1 MEYDQIAV
9 HAETVIAPEFPTVG
23 YRTRT
28 YCDLGIADCKHIV
41 LTQYTINTLLDR
53 EFFLQTFQ
61 TYFESLFLQF

>member
-23 YRTRT
+23 YRT
-28 YCDLGIADCKHIV
+28 YCDLGIADCKHIAQ
-41 LTQYTINTLLDR
+41 TQYTINTLLDR

-61 TYFESLFLQF
+61 TYFESLFFQF

>member
-23 YRTRT
+23 YRT
-28 YCDLGIADCKHIV
+28 YCDLGIADCKHIAQ
-41 LTQYTINTLLDR
+41 TQYTINTLLDR